1 VNVTD
6 QFGFGGSNGFWN
18 CLELSDLDGDG
29 DMDLVTGNLG
39 LNTRFTASSEA
50 PFYCFAK
57 DFDNNGTLDPIVSYS
72 ENGKVYPLMQKEV
85 LVKQMPVLKKKFLY
99 NKDYA
104 KAEIWDIWSKKDLN
118 EGLSLKIN
126 TFYTCWWEN
135 TGGKFV
141 QKTFPIQAQ
150 MAPVNGIICHDFNK
164 DGKIDILMAGNRYGL
179 EVETNPCNAGNGVF
193 LRGDGN
199 GQFSWVDNTETGF
212 WAMLEAR
219 DLAFLKSAGGK
230 SLLLVANNNAPLQLY
245 QY

>member
-1 VNVTD
+1 
-6 QFGFGGSNGFWN
+6 
-18 CLELSDLDGDG
+18 
-29 DMDLVTGNLG
+29 M
-39 LNTRFTASSEA
+39 
-50 PFYCFAK
+50 
-57 DFDNNGTLDPIVSYS
+57 
-72 ENGKVYPLMQKEV
+72 
-85 LVKQMPVLKKKFLY
+85 
-99 NKDYA
+99 
-104 KAEIWDIWSKKDLN
+104 
-118 EGLSLKIN
+118 N
-126 TFYTCWWEN
+126 TFSTCWWEN

-141 QKTFPIQAQ
+141 QKTFPLQAQ

-193 LRGDGN
+193 LSGDGN
-199 GQFSWVDNTETGF
+199 GQFSWIDNTETGF